1 MQLSIVLFSAAAALG
16 AAFVAPCVR
25 LRGDIGGTRVCV
37 HPRRAASANKVAD
50 RRVAALAVN
59 VPTRDTP
66 RAGGG
71 DSLLLTEGPFST
83 ATASFSRFVNEEL
96 WLADRTSYL
105 PRLVGAGEQA
115 KLLTRP
121 RRFGKTLMLDTFAE
135 YLDVKNGSERFD
147 ELFGRFAVGKMA
159 PEERVGAGEYFVLR
173 LDFSRGQDWKDMV
186 LRAAKRFAL
195 RYPQLNL
202 RVEANEAPDEALS
215 TIELAVAAYQL
226 SQGMDDVSGKLA
238 ILIDEYD
245 TPFNKNLDV
254 SEDDLVRKGGAFYES
269 LEEVKSF
276 YSTLKSIL
284 SQNPNFRIYI
294 TGVASLTLSGLT
306 SGFNVDEDISM
317 DVTYDTLCGL
327 EEDEVREGVRL
338 ALLTR
343 KFGDGGKTTR
353 AALRLRAASDA
364 CESDDD
370 DDDGQT
376 VQGAVSTL
384 SVLKS
389 EVDNHM
395 ELMGK
400 MYNGYQFAQSSKTR
414 LYNPTMVAA
423 YLAALTK
430 KGFV

>member
-173 LDFSRGQDWKDMV
+173 LDFSEGNDWKEMVRDAGRDFAASYPGLKVTVDNNATPENVIRAIRTAVRNDMGQ
-186 LRAAKRFAL
+186 RGR
-195 RYPQLNL
+195 RQ
-202 RVEANEAPDEALS
+202 D
-215 TIELAVAAYQL
+215 
-226 SQGMDDVSGKLA
+226 GKLA